1 MHQNLDVDVA
11 RIHPDLHAIDGPV
24 RDPSK
29 RVGHNIIRPIRRRW
43 HRSYQVPAGCTEEAE
58 DLIFDAGRV
67 GRDDEHLDP
76 LECTL
81 AGHRGA
87 LYYIQLRLLKKDSD
101 HQHTS

>member
-11 RIHPDLHAIDGPV
+11 RIHPDLHAIDGPM

-29 RVGHNIIRPIRRRW
+29 RVGHIIWLNRRIW

-58 DLIFDAGRV
+58 DLIFDAGIV

-76 LECTL
+76 LEYTL

-87 LYYIQLRLLKKDSD
+87 LYHIQFRPLKKDSD
-101 HQHTS
+101 HQHNY